1 MRLLHQLAG
10 QTRKAI
16 LLSTHELDLALQ
28 VADTVWL
35 LEAGGRLH
43 QGAPED
49 LVLNGVFE
57 AAFAE
62 EDIVFNKEAGVFVIH
77 AAPGKPVLLTGGGIT
92 FFWTQRALRRAG
104 FTVVTMPVTT
114 PAKDII
120 YHVRIPDYPTRTSW
134 LLDGKGASR
143 EYTSIAEL
151 LQAMR

>member
-1 MRLLHQLAG
+1 MRLLHRLAG

-28 VADTVWL
+28 VADIVWL

-62 EDIVFNKEAGVFVIH
+62 DNIVFDKEAGVFVIH
-77 AAPGKPVLLTGGGIT
+77 ASPGKPVLLTGGGIA

-104 FTVVTMPVTT
+104 FTVVTTPVT
-114 PAKDII
+114 DVL
-120 YHVRIPDYPTRTSW
+120 YHIRIPDHSTRTSW

>member
-1 MRLLHQLAG
+1 MRLLHRLAG

-77 AAPGKPVLLTGGGIT
+77 AAPGKPVLLTGVGIS
-92 FFWTQRALRRAG
+92 FFWTERALRRAG
-104 FTVVTMPVTT
+104 FTVAATTGATPVL
-114 PAKDII
+114 
-120 YHVRIPDYPTRTSW
+120 YHIRITDHPTHTSW
-134 LLDGKGASR
+134 LLDNEGVSR
-143 EYTSIAEL
+143 EYHSIAEL
-151 LQAMR
+151 LQAIR

>member
-1 MRLLHQLAG
+1 
-10 QTRKAI
+10 
-16 LLSTHELDLALQ
+16 LQ

-62 EDIVFNKEAGVFVIH
+62 EDIVFDKEAGVFVIH

-104 FTVVTMPVTT
+104 FSVVTMPAKELSPMEAELSPGVLYHIRVT
-114 PAKDII
+114 D
-120 YHVRIPDYPTRTSW
+120 HPTHTSW
-134 LLDGKGASR
+134 LLDNRKASR
-143 EYTSIAEL
+143 EYHSIAEL